1 MIGTSVTKELKSTI
15 KIRQQLS
22 AVIKLLV
29 NNQFMQ
35 NILSVTIN
43 LYQTNDSFLWPVITS
58 ENVWFDDVFRGL

>member
-1 MIGTSVTKELKSTI
+1 MIGISVTKELKSTV

-29 NNQFMQ
+29 NNQFIQ
-35 NILSVTIN
+35 NILSVNIN

>member
-29 NNQFMQ
+29 NNQFIQ
-35 NILSVTIN
+35 NILSVNIN
-43 LYQTNDSFLWPVITS
+43 LYQTNDSFLWPLITS
-58 ENVWFDDVFRGL
+58 ENVWFDDVF

>member
-58 ENVWFDDVFRGL
+58 ENVWFDDVFGGL

>member
-1 MIGTSVTKELKSTI
+1 MIGISVTKELKSTV

>member
-1 MIGTSVTKELKSTI
+1 MIGISVTKELKSTV

-58 ENVWFDDVFRGL
+58 ENVWFDDAFRGL

>member
-58 ENVWFDDVFRGL
+58 ENVWFDDAFRGL

>member
-35 NILSVTIN
+35 NILGVTIN

>member
-1 MIGTSVTKELKSTI
+1 MIGISVTKELKSTV

-35 NILSVTIN
+35 NILSVNIN